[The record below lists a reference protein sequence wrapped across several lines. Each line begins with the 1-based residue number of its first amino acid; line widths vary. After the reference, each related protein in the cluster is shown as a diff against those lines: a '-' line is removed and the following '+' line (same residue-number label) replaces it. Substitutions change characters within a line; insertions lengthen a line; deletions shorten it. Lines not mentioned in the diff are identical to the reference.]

1 MFDEHPARWRNDM
14 TYSNESHDLS
24 ALVANLD
31 RTDLT
36 RREFFANLTR
46 LGIGGALA
54 TALWQAR
61 VAGAGAASGSNA
73 AAPRFSL
80 QDGKTLIVAIP
91 QATVQLD
98 PAVAG
103 ANGYGDIIPINENIT
118 EGLTRYKNG
127 TSEIEPALA
136 ESWTVSDDGLS
147 YVFAIRQ
154 GVTFHDGTPLDAK
167 AVETNFL
174 RQLDPEHPLHQ
185 DNFPYVEIVFA
196 EVDTVAATGDLDL
209 TITLKRPIILLPA
222 NLAVFAG
229 GIVSPTAL
237 ETYGADYSSHAAGTG
252 PFELD
257 SWTKDVELVLVA
269 NDEYWG
275 GRPLLDKVV
284 FRSIA
289 DDTVRIA
296 ELTTGGIDVA
306 NQIDFK
312 DVAAVEAN
320 PDLQLITG
328 TFWNVQFLG
337 FNQSVPPFDNLKL
350 RQGLQYAINKQNIS
364 DAVFYGNY
372 TLGAGPIAPGLLG
385 YDESLQEKYAY
396 DPEQAKRL
404 ISESGVT
411 ELSFDLYN
419 RTNSFWPILGQLVQA
434 DLAAVGVTAN
444 LVSLEDAEFFDSLNT
459 AGKVGT
465 FLNDWTWDNGDPDN
479 IIYSLF
485 ASPRAETRLG
495 LSNDQIIDL
504 TAQAQTEPDSAKR
517 EELYKQIQGILL
529 DESVSVFLGY
539 PSRAIGTVAGVTGLV
554 LSPIGNIVL
563 RTVDIS

>member
-1 MFDEHPARWRNDM
+1 MTHPDS
-14 TYSNESHDLS
+14 SNELS
-24 ALVANLD
+24 SLVASLD
-31 RTDLT
+31 VNELS
-36 RREFFANLTR
+36 RRELIANLTR
-46 LGIGGALA
+46 LGIGGAA
-54 TALWQAR
+54 AAALWQIGVAK
-61 VAGAGAASGSNA
+61 AGATGSGNN

-80 QDGKTLIVAIP
+80 QDGKTLVVAIP

-103 ANGYGDIIPINENIT
+103 GNGYGDIIPINENIA

-127 TSEIEPALA
+127 TAEIEPALA
-136 ESWTVSDDGLS
+136 ESWTVSDDGLT
-147 YVFAIRQ
+147 YVFTIRE

-174 RQLDPEHPLHQ
+174 RQLDPENPLHQ

-196 EVDTVAATGDLDL
+196 EVDTVAATGDFEL

-237 ETYGADYSSHAAGTG
+237 ETYGADYSQHAAGTG
-252 PFELD
+252 PFKLD
-257 SWTKDVELVLVA
+257 SWTKDVELDLVA
-269 NDEYWG
+269 NDDYWG

-284 FRSIA
+284 FRTIA

-312 DVAAVEAN
+312 DVASVEGN

-328 TFWNVQFLG
+328 PFWNVQFMG
-337 FNQSVPPFDNLKL
+337 FNQTVAPFDNLQF
-350 RQGLQYAINKQNIS
+350 RQALQYAVNKQNIS

-372 TLGAGPIAPGLLG
+372 TLGGGPIAPGLLG
-385 YDESLQEKYAY
+385 YDETLETKFAY
-396 DPEQAKRL
+396 DADQAKAL
-404 ISESGVT
+404 IAESGVT
-411 ELSFDLYN
+411 ELTFDLYN
-419 RTNSFWPILGQLVQA
+419 RTNSFWPILGQLIQA
-434 DLAAVGVTAN
+434 DLAEVGVTAN
-444 LVSLEDAEFFDSLNT
+444 LVSLEDAEFFDALNT
-459 AGKVGT
+459 EGKVGA

-479 IIYSLF
+479 IIYSLY
-485 ASPRAETRLG
+485 ASPRAVTRLG
-495 LSNDQIIDL
+495 LDNQQVIDL
-504 TAQAQTEPDSAKR
+504 TAQAQTEPDTAAR
-517 EELYKQIQGILL
+517 EELYKQIGGLLL
-529 DESVSVFLGY
+529 DDSVSVFLGY

-563 RTVDIS
+563 RPVDIA

>member
-1 MFDEHPARWRNDM
+1 M
-14 TYSNESHDLS
+14 TYTQESSDLD
-24 ALVANLD
+24 ALVTRLD
-31 RTDLT
+31 SAELS
-36 RREFFANLTR
+36 RREFFANLIR

-61 VAGAGAASGSNA
+61 IHGVGATATGSAAVT
-73 AAPRFSL
+73 RFSL
-80 QDGKTLIVAIP
+80 QNGKTLIVAIP

-103 ANGYGDIIPINENIT
+103 ANGYGDIIPINENIC

-136 ESWTVSDDGLS
+136 ESWTVSDDGLT
-147 YVFAIRQ
+147 YVFKIRE

-167 AVETNFL
+167 AVETTFL
-174 RQLDPEHPLHQ
+174 RQLDPNNPLHQ

-196 EVDTVAATGDLDL
+196 EVDTVAATGDFDL
-209 TITLKRPIILLPA
+209 SITLKRPIILLPA

-237 ETYGADYSSHAAGTG
+237 ETYGADYSQHAAGTG
-252 PFELD
+252 PFQLS
-257 SWTKDVELVLVA
+257 SWTKDVELVLAA
-269 NDEYWG
+269 NDNYWG
-275 GRPLLDKVV
+275 GRPALDKVV
-284 FRSIA
+284 FRTIA

-312 DVAAVEAN
+312 DVASVQAN

-337 FNQSVPPFDNLKL
+337 FNQNVAPFDNLQF
-350 RQGLQYAINKQNIS
+350 RQALQYAVNKQNIS

-372 TLGAGPIAPGLLG
+372 TLGGGPVAPGLLG
-385 YDESLQEKYAY
+385 YDESLQTKYAY
-396 DPEQAKRL
+396 DPEHAKSL
-404 ISESGVT
+404 IAESGVT
-411 ELSFDLYN
+411 ELKFDLYN
-419 RTNSFWPILGQLVQA
+419 RTNSFWPILGQLIQA
-434 DLAAVGVTAN
+434 DLAAVGVNAN

-459 AGKVGT
+459 AGKVGA

-485 ASPRAETRLG
+485 ASPRAVTRLG
-495 LSNDQIIDL
+495 LDNQQVIDL
-504 TAQAQTEPDSAKR
+504 TAQAQTESDQTKR

-529 DESVSVFLGY
+529 GDSISVFLGY
-539 PSRAIGTVAGVTGLV
+539 PNRAIGTAAGVTGLV

-563 RTVDIS
+563 RPVDIA

>member
-1 MFDEHPARWRNDM
+1 MSH
-14 TYSNESHDLS
+14 SNPSELRSLVVQLDSADLS
-24 ALVANLD
+24 
-31 RTDLT
+31 
-36 RREFFANLTR
+36 RREFIGNLTR
-46 LGIGGALA
+46 LGIGGAA
-54 TALWQAR
+54 AVTLWQQGLAK
-61 VAGAGAASGSNA
+61 AGATSTGSA

-80 QDGKTLIVAIP
+80 QDETTLVVAIP

-127 TSEIEPALA
+127 TAEIEPALA
-136 ESWTVSDDGLS
+136 ESWTVSDDGLT
-147 YVFAIRQ
+147 YAFKIRE

-174 RQLDPEHPLHQ
+174 RQLDPENPLHQ

-196 EVDTVAATGDLDL
+196 EVATVEATGDFEL
-209 TITLKRPIILLPA
+209 TITLNRPITLLPA

-237 ETYGADYSSHAAGTG
+237 ETYGADYSQHAAGTG
-252 PFELD
+252 PFKVE

-269 NDEYWG
+269 NEDYWG
-275 GRPLLDKVV
+275 GRPALDRVV
-284 FRSIA
+284 FRTIA

-312 DVAAVEAN
+312 DVASVEADEN
-320 PDLQLITG
+320 LQLITG
-328 TFWNVQFLG
+328 PFWNVQFMGL
-337 FNQSVPPFDNLKL
+337 NQSVAPFDNLQF
-350 RQGLQYAINKQNIS
+350 RQALQYAINKQNIS
-364 DAVFYGNY
+364 DAVFYNNY

-385 YDESLQEKYAY
+385 YDESLATTYSY
-396 DPEQAKRL
+396 DPEQAMAL
-404 ISESGVT
+404 IAESGVT

-419 RTNSFWPILGQLVQA
+419 RTNSFWPILGQLIQA
-434 DLAAVGVTAN
+434 DLAEVGLTAN
-444 LVSLEDAEFFDSLNT
+444 LISLEDAAFFDSLNT
-459 AGKVGT
+459 PGKVGA

-479 IIYSLF
+479 IIYSLY
-485 ASPRAETRLG
+485 ASPRAESRLG
-495 LSNDQIIDL
+495 LSNDAIIDL
-504 TAQAQTEPDSAKR
+504 TAQAQTESDPAAR
-517 EELYKQIQGILL
+517 EALYQQIQATLL
-529 DESVSVFLGY
+529 EESVSVFLGY
-539 PSRAIGTVAGVTGLV
+539 PSRAIGTVNGVTGLV

-563 RTVDIS
+563 REVDIA

>member
-1 MFDEHPARWRNDM
+1 M
-14 TYSNESHDLS
+14 TQSNEPTDLR
-24 ALVANLD
+24 ALVASLDAHELD
-31 RTDLT
+31 R
-36 RREFFANLTR
+36 RQFFANLAK
-46 LGIGGALA
+46 LGIAGAAA
-54 TALWQAR
+54 TALWQTGVSR
-61 VAGAGAASGSNA
+61 AGATAAGSA

-80 QDGKTLIVAIP
+80 QDEKTLIVAIP

-103 ANGYGDIIPINENIT
+103 GNGYGDIIPINENIA
-118 EGLTRYKNG
+118 EGLTRYNNG
-127 TSEIEPALA
+127 TAEIEPALA
-136 ESWTVSDDGLS
+136 ESWTVSDDGLTT
-147 YVFAIRQ
+147 VFKIRE

-174 RQLDPEHPLHQ
+174 RQLDPENPLHQ

-196 EVDTVAATGDLDL
+196 EVDTVAATGDYEL

-237 ETYGADYSSHAAGTG
+237 ETYGADYSDHAAGTG
-252 PFELD
+252 PFKFD

-269 NDEYWG
+269 NDDYWG
-275 GRPLLDKVV
+275 GRPALDKVV
-284 FRSIA
+284 FRTIS

-312 DVAAVEAN
+312 DVASVEGN

-328 TFWNVQFLG
+328 PFWNVQFLG
-337 FNQSVPPFDNLKL
+337 FNQSVAPFDNKQF
-350 RQGLQYAINKQNIS
+350 RQALQYAVNKQNIS

-372 TLGAGPIAPGLLG
+372 TLGGGPIAPGLLG
-385 YDESLQEKYAY
+385 YDESLETKYAF
-396 DPEQAKRL
+396 DPEQAKSL
-404 ISESGVT
+404 ITESGVT

-434 DLAAVGVTAN
+434 DLAEVGVTVN
-444 LVSLEDAEFFDSLNT
+444 LVSLEDAEFFDALNT
-459 AGKVGT
+459 AGKVGA

-504 TAQAQTEPDSAKR
+504 TAQAQTETDQATR
-517 EELYKQIQGILL
+517 EDLYKQIQGILL
-529 DESVSVFLGY
+529 DESVSVFFGY

-563 RTVDIS
+563 RPVDIA

>member
-1 MFDEHPARWRNDM
+1 M
-14 TYSNESHDLS
+14 TRDDRSPDLEAIVAALDSTDLS
-24 ALVANLD
+24 RRD
-31 RTDLT
+31 FFGDLI
-36 RREFFANLTR
+36 R
-46 LGIGGALA
+46 LGIGGAAA
-54 TALWQAR
+54 TALWQMR
-61 VAGAGAASGSNA
+61 IHGAGATSSSST

-103 ANGYGDIIPINENIT
+103 ANGYGDIIPINENIC

-136 ESWTVSDDGLS
+136 ESWERSDDGLT
-147 YVFAIRQ
+147 YVFEIRQ
-154 GVTFHDGTPLDAK
+154 GVTFHDGSALDAK

-174 RQLDPEHPLHQ
+174 RQLDASNPLHQ

-196 EVDTVAATGDLDL
+196 EVDTVAATGDFEL
-209 TITLKRPIILLPA
+209 TITLKRPITLLPA

-237 ETYGADYSSHAAGTG
+237 ETYGADYSQHAAGTG
-252 PFELD
+252 PFKLD

-269 NDEYWG
+269 NDDYWG
-275 GRPLLDKVV
+275 GRPALDKVV
-284 FRSIA
+284 FRTIA

-312 DVAAVEAN
+312 DVASVDADPN
-320 PDLQLITG
+320 LQLITG

-337 FNQSVPPFDNLKL
+337 FNQTVPPFDNLQF
-350 RQGLQYAINKQNIS
+350 RQALQYAVNKQNIS

-372 TLGAGPIAPGLLG
+372 TLGAGPVAPGLLG
-385 YDESLQEKYAY
+385 YDESLQSTYAY
-396 DPEQAKRL
+396 DPDKAKSL
-404 ISESGVT
+404 IAESGVT
-411 ELSFDLYN
+411 DLSFDLYN
-419 RTNSFWPILGQLVQA
+419 RTNSFWPILGQLIQA

-459 AGKVGT
+459 AGKVGA

-485 ASPRAETRLG
+485 ASPRAVTRLG
-495 LSNDQIIDL
+495 LDNQQVIDL
-504 TAQAQTEPDSAKR
+504 TAQAQTETDQAKR
-517 EELYKQIQGILL
+517 EDLYKQIQGLL
-529 DESVSVFLGY
+529 LEDSVSVFLGY
-539 PSRAIGTVAGVTGLV
+539 PNRAIGTVAGVTGLV

-563 RTVDIS
+563 RPVDLA

>member
-1 MFDEHPARWRNDM
+1 MSH
-14 TYSNESHDLS
+14 SNPSELRSLVVQLDSADLS
-24 ALVANLD
+24 
-31 RTDLT
+31 
-36 RREFFANLTR
+36 RREFIGNLTR
-46 LGIGGALA
+46 LGIGGAA
-54 TALWQAR
+54 AVTLWQQGLAK
-61 VAGAGAASGSNA
+61 AGATSTGSA

-80 QDGKTLIVAIP
+80 QDETTLVVAIP

-127 TSEIEPALA
+127 TAEIEPALA
-136 ESWTVSDDGLS
+136 ESWTVSDDGLA
-147 YVFAIRQ
+147 YAFKIRE

-174 RQLDPEHPLHQ
+174 RQLDPENPLHQ

-196 EVDTVAATGDLDL
+196 EVATVEATGDFEL
-209 TITLKRPIILLPA
+209 TITLNRPITLLPA

-237 ETYGADYSSHAAGTG
+237 ETYGADYSQHAAGTG
-252 PFELD
+252 PFKVE

-269 NDEYWG
+269 NEDYWG
-275 GRPLLDKVV
+275 GRPALDRVV
-284 FRSIA
+284 FRTIA

-312 DVAAVEAN
+312 DVTSVEADEN
-320 PDLQLITG
+320 LQLITG
-328 TFWNVQFLG
+328 PFWNVQFMGL
-337 FNQSVPPFDNLKL
+337 NQSVAPFDNLQF
-350 RQGLQYAINKQNIS
+350 RQALQYAINKQNIS
-364 DAVFYGNY
+364 DAVFYNNY

-385 YDESLQEKYAY
+385 YDESLATTYSY
-396 DPEQAKRL
+396 DPEQAMAL
-404 ISESGVT
+404 IAESGVT

-419 RTNSFWPILGQLVQA
+419 RTNSFWPILGQLIQA
-434 DLAAVGVTAN
+434 DLAEVGLTAN
-444 LVSLEDAEFFDSLNT
+444 LISLEDAAFFDSLNT
-459 AGKVGT
+459 PGKVGA

-479 IIYSLF
+479 IIYSLY
-485 ASPRAETRLG
+485 ASPRAESRLG
-495 LSNDQIIDL
+495 LSNDAIIDL
-504 TAQAQTEPDSAKR
+504 TAQAQTESDPAAR
-517 EELYKQIQGILL
+517 EALYQQIQATLL
-529 DESVSVFLGY
+529 EESVSVFLGY
-539 PSRAIGTVAGVTGLV
+539 PSRAIGTVNGVTGLV

-563 RTVDIS
+563 REVDIA

>member
-1 MFDEHPARWRNDM
+1 MFDEQSARWRNDM
-14 TYSNESHDLS
+14 THSNESRDLS
-24 ALVANLD
+24 TLVTSLD

-61 VAGAGAASGSNA
+61 VLGAGAASGSSA
-73 AAPRFSL
+73 AAPHFSL
-80 QDGKTLIVAIP
+80 QDGKTLIMAIP
-91 QATVQLD
+91 QSIVQLD

-103 ANGYGDIIPINENIT
+103 ANGYGDIIPINENIA

-136 ESWTVSDDGLS
+136 ESWTVSEDGLS

-185 DNFPYVEIVFA
+185 DSFPYVEIVFA
-196 EVDTVAATGDLDL
+196 EVDTVAATGDFEL

-237 ETYGADYSSHAAGTG
+237 ETYGADYSSHAAATG
-252 PFELD
+252 PFKLD
-257 SWTKDVELVLVA
+257 SWTKDVELVLAA

-312 DVAAVEAN
+312 DVASVEAN

-372 TLGAGPIAPGLLG
+372 TLGAGPVAPGLLG

-396 DPEQAKRL
+396 DPEQAKSL
-404 ISESGVT
+404 IAESGVT

-419 RTNSFWPILGQLVQA
+419 RTNSFWPILGQLIQA

-459 AGKVGT
+459 AGKVGA

-504 TAQAQTEPDSAKR
+504 TAQAQTEADPTKR
-517 EELYKQIQGILL
+517 EELYKQIQGVLL

>member
-1 MFDEHPARWRNDM
+1 V
-14 TYSNESHDLS
+14 SNSTSPDLR
-24 ALVANLD
+24 ALVA
-31 RTDLT
+31 DLESADLS
-36 RREFFANLTR
+36 RREFIGNLTR
-46 LGIGGALA
+46 LGIGGAA
-54 TALWQAR
+54 AVALWQQGIAR
-61 VAGAGAASGSNA
+61 VGATSTGSA

-80 QDGKTLIVAIP
+80 QDEKTLIVAIP

-103 ANGYGDIIPINENIT
+103 SNGYGDIIPINENIA

-127 TSEIEPALA
+127 TAEIEPALA
-136 ESWTVSDDGLS
+136 ESWTVSEDGLT
-147 YVFAIRQ
+147 YVFTIRE
-154 GVTFHDGTPLDAK
+154 GVTFHDGTPLDAA

-174 RQLDPEHPLHQ
+174 RQLDPENPLHQ
-185 DNFPYVEIVFA
+185 DNFPYAEIVFA
-196 EVDTVAATGDLDL
+196 EVATVEATGEYEL
-209 TITLKRPIILLPA
+209 TITLNRPITLLPA

-237 ETYGADYSSHAAGTG
+237 ETYGADYSEHSAGTG
-252 PFELD
+252 PFKVD

-269 NDEYWG
+269 NEDYWG
-275 GRPLLDKVV
+275 GRPALDRVV
-284 FRSIA
+284 FRTIA

-312 DVAAVEAN
+312 DVASVEADEN
-320 PDLQLITG
+320 LQLITG
-328 TFWNVQFLG
+328 PFWNVQFLG
-337 FNQSVPPFDNLKL
+337 INQTVAPFDNLQF
-350 RQGLQYAINKQNIS
+350 RQALQYAVNKQNIA

-385 YDESLQEKYAY
+385 YDESLAETYSY
-396 DPEQAKRL
+396 DPEQATAL
-404 ISESGVT
+404 IAESGVT

-434 DLAAVGVTAN
+434 DLAEVGITAN
-444 LVSLEDAEFFDSLNT
+444 LVSLEDAEFFDALNT
-459 AGKVGT
+459 PGEVGA

-479 IIYSLF
+479 IIYSLY
-485 ASPRAETRLG
+485 ASPRAVARLG
-495 LSNDQIIDL
+495 LEDPTIIDL
-504 TAQAQTEPDSAKR
+504 TAQAQEASDPAVR
-517 EELYKQIQGILL
+517 EELYTQIQTLL
-529 DESVSVFLGY
+529 LENSYSVFLGY

-563 RTVDIS
+563 REVDIA

>member
-1 MFDEHPARWRNDM
+1 M
-14 TYSNESHDLS
+14 THEYRFLDTEGLVTALDSAELS
-24 ALVANLD
+24 
-31 RTDLT
+31 
-36 RREFFANLTR
+36 RREFFGNLAR
-46 LGIGGALA
+46 LGIAGAVA
-54 TALWQAR
+54 TALWQMR
-61 VAGAGAASGSNA
+61 LRGAGATSSGSA
-73 AAPRFSL
+73 ILPRFSL

-127 TSEIEPALA
+127 TAEIEPALA
-136 ESWTVSDDGLS
+136 ASWERSDDGLT
-147 YVFAIRQ
+147 YVFKIRE
-154 GVTFHDGTPLDAK
+154 GVTFHDGTSLDAK

-174 RQLDPEHPLHQ
+174 RQLDPNHPLHQ

-196 EVDTVAATGDLDL
+196 EVDTVAATGDFEL
-209 TITLKRPIILLPA
+209 TITLKRPITLLPA

-237 ETYGADYSSHAAGTG
+237 ETYGADYSAHAAGTG
-252 PFELD
+252 PFAVD

-269 NDEYWG
+269 NDDYWG
-275 GRPLLDKVV
+275 GRPALDKVI
-284 FRSIA
+284 FRTIA

-312 DVAAVEAN
+312 DVTSVEADPN
-320 PDLQLITG
+320 LQLITG

-337 FNQSVPPFDNLKL
+337 FNQSVPPFDNLAL
-350 RQGLQYAINKQNIS
+350 RQALQYAINKQNIS

-385 YDESLQEKYAY
+385 YDEDLQEKYSH
-396 DPEQAKRL
+396 DPDKAKSL
-404 ISESGVT
+404 LAESGVT
-411 ELSFDLYN
+411 DLSFDLYN
-419 RTNSFWPILGQLVQA
+419 RTNSFWPIVGQLVQA
-434 DLAAVGVTAN
+434 DLAEIGVTAN

-459 AGKVGT
+459 AGKVGA

-504 TAQAQTEPDSAKR
+504 TAQAQTETDQAKR
-517 EELYKQIQGILL
+517 GELYEQIQSILL

-539 PSRAIGTVAGVTGLV
+539 PKRAIGTVAGVSGLV

-563 RTVDIS
+563 RPVDIS

>member
-1 MFDEHPARWRNDM
+1 M
-14 TYSNESHDLS
+14 THVDDLHDPG
-24 ALVANLD
+24 ALVASLD
-31 RTDLT
+31 STELS
-36 RREFFANLTR
+36 RREFFGNLAK

-61 VAGAGAASGSNA
+61 MLGVDASSGTLAAP
-73 AAPRFSL
+73 PRFSL
-80 QDGKTLIVAIP
+80 QGGKTLIVAIP

-103 ANGYGDIIPINENIT
+103 ANGYGDIIPINENIC

-127 TSEIEPALA
+127 TAEIEPALA
-136 ESWTVSDDGLS
+136 ESWTVSDDGLT
-147 YVFAIRQ
+147 YTFKIRE

-196 EVDTVAATGDLDL
+196 EVDTIAATGDFEL

-237 ETYGADYSSHAAGTG
+237 ETYGADYSAHAAGTG
-252 PFELD
+252 PFALD

-269 NDEYWG
+269 NEEYWG
-275 GRPLLDKVV
+275 GRPALDKVV
-284 FRSIA
+284 FRTIA

-312 DVAAVEAN
+312 DVAAVEADPN
-320 PDLQLITG
+320 LQLITG

-337 FNQSVPPFDNLKL
+337 FNQSIPPFDNKQF
-350 RQGLQYAINKQNIS
+350 RQAMQYAINKQNIA

-372 TLGAGPIAPGLLG
+372 TLGGGPIAPGLLG
-385 YDESLQEKYAY
+385 YDERLQSTYAY
-396 DPEQAKRL
+396 DPERAKDL
-404 ISESGVT
+404 IAESGVT

-434 DLAAVGVTAN
+434 DLAAVGITAN
-444 LVSLEDAEFFDSLNT
+444 LLSLEDAEFFDSLNT
-459 AGKVGT
+459 AGKVGA

-485 ASPRAETRLG
+485 VAPRAETRLG

-504 TAQAQTEPDSAKR
+504 TAQAQVEPDSAKR
-517 EELYKQIQGILL
+517 AELYEQIQSILL
-529 DESVSVFLGY
+529 DESVSVFFGY
-539 PSRAIGTVAGVTGLV
+539 PSRAIGTVAGVSGLV

-563 RTVDIS
+563 RPVDIS

>member
-1 MFDEHPARWRNDM
+1 M
-14 TYSNESHDLS
+14 TRDDRSPDLEAIVAALDSTDLS
-24 ALVANLD
+24 RRD
-31 RTDLT
+31 FFGDLI
-36 RREFFANLTR
+36 R
-46 LGIGGALA
+46 LGIGGAAA
-54 TALWQAR
+54 TALWQMR
-61 VAGAGAASGSNA
+61 IHGAGATSSSST

-80 QDGKTLIVAIP
+80 QGGKTLIVAIP

-103 ANGYGDIIPINENIT
+103 ANGYGDIIPINENIC

-136 ESWTVSDDGLS
+136 ESWERSDDGLT
-147 YVFAIRQ
+147 YVFEIRQ
-154 GVTFHDGTPLDAK
+154 GVTFHDGSALDAK

-174 RQLDPEHPLHQ
+174 RQLDASNPLHQ

-196 EVDTVAATGDLDL
+196 EVDTVAATGDFEL
-209 TITLKRPIILLPA
+209 TITLKRPITLLPA

-237 ETYGADYSSHAAGTG
+237 ETYGADYSQHAAGTG
-252 PFELD
+252 PFKLD

-269 NDEYWG
+269 NDDYWG
-275 GRPLLDKVV
+275 GRPALDKVV
-284 FRSIA
+284 FRTIA

-312 DVAAVEAN
+312 DVASVDADPN
-320 PDLQLITG
+320 LQLITG

-337 FNQSVPPFDNLKL
+337 FNQTVPPFDNLQF
-350 RQGLQYAINKQNIS
+350 RQALQYAVNKQNIS

-372 TLGAGPIAPGLLG
+372 TLGAGPVAPGLLG
-385 YDESLQEKYAY
+385 YDESLQSTYAY
-396 DPEQAKRL
+396 DPDKAKSL
-404 ISESGVT
+404 IAESGVT
-411 ELSFDLYN
+411 DLSFDLYN
-419 RTNSFWPILGQLVQA
+419 RTNSFWPILGQLIQA

-459 AGKVGT
+459 AGKVGA

-485 ASPRAETRLG
+485 ASPRAVTRLG
-495 LSNDQIIDL
+495 LDNQQVIDL
-504 TAQAQTEPDSAKR
+504 TAQAQTETDQAKR
-517 EELYKQIQGILL
+517 EDLYKQIQGLL
-529 DESVSVFLGY
+529 LEDSVSVFLGY
-539 PSRAIGTVAGVTGLV
+539 PNRAIGTVAGVTGLV

-563 RTVDIS
+563 RPVDLA